1 MKGCLLVLG
10 FLAAGLATVAAFVW
24 FGTRGA
30 DPDREAHLSRQVS
43 AEVVAHERQADTRST
58 PNNGYR
64 VQVRY
69 QVGDQWYATEGWV
82 PALTWTPT
90 SGSVRVCV
98 DPDDPAAVA
107 IPSIASRVVACGEP
121 HLGRNGE
128 QRAEP
133 STAPRA

>member
-10 FLAAGLATVAAFVW
+10 FLAAGLAAVAAFVW
-24 FGTRGA
+24 FGTRDR
-30 DPDREAHLSRQVS
+30 DPDQEAHLTQRVS
-43 AEVVAHERQADTRST
+43 AEVVAHEREADTRST

-69 QVGDQWYATEGWV
+69 QVDDRWWATEGWV
-82 PALTWTPT
+82 PALSWTPT
-90 SGSVRVCV
+90 SGSVWVCV

-107 IPSIASRVVACGEP
+107 IPSIASRVVECGEG

-133 STAPRA
+133 STAP